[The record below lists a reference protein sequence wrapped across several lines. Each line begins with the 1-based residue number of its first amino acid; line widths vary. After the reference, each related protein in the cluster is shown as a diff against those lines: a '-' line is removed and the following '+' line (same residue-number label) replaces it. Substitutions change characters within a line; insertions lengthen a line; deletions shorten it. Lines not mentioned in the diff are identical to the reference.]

1 MLILEDPT
9 AGVDIEA
16 KRQIQEAIRARA
28 AEGVAVILVSTDLL
42 ETIELVDMLLTLYA
56 GRVVSRYLSP
66 QPRDKAAIVA
76 DVIGQDSAAG
86 ELDALTE
93 AGHETPFAIPGA
105 G

>member
-1 MLILEDPT
+1 
-9 AGVDIEA
+9 
-16 KRQIQEAIRARA
+16 
-28 AEGVAVILVSTDLL
+28 
-42 ETIELVDMLLTLYA
+42 
-56 GRVVSRYLSP
+56 LSP